1 MAEVKLKDVTKRYG
15 RLVAVNN
22 VSFSC
27 KDGEFFSILGPSGAG
42 KTTTLELIA
51 GIKKLD
57 SGEVYIGDRLVNDL
71 PPQERDVAMAFE
83 KYSLYPHFSV
93 YENIAFPLRAPTRKE
108 KLSAKD
114 ERERVSEIASLLG
127 IEELLDRRPQ
137 HLSGGQRQR
146 VSLARAMVRRP
157 RIYLLDEP
165 IAHLDAKLKVSA
177 RTTLK
182 RLADKLGITII
193 YVTHDYK
200 EALALS
206 DRILI
211 LREGMIEQIGT
222 PEEVYL
228 YPSSDFVA
236 RLIGDPPINLIDGE
250 VIKKDGEIFFKVEDE
265 FSIQIAEALVG
276 LWESV
281 AWDED
286 GRRRIRVGIRP
297 MYVQVSR
304 EKLSDNSFQLPV
316 YAVEHKADSSTVSFE
331 LKDTFLIARTK
342 QRVNWH
348 MSEEVWIDFDQEHL
362 HFFKKTVDV
371 SKR

>member
-15 RLVAVNN
+15 RLVAVNK

-42 KTTTLELIA
+42 KTTILELIA
-51 GIKKLD
+51 GIKKPD
-57 SGEVYIGDRLVNDL
+57 SGKVYIGPQLVNEL

-83 KYSLYPHFSV
+83 NYSLYPHLSV
-93 YENIAFPLRAPTRKE
+93 YENIAFPLKAPTRKE
-108 KLSAKD
+108 KLSPED
-114 ERERVSEIASLLG
+114 ERKKVSEIASLLG
-127 IEELLDRRPQ
+127 IEELLNRRPQ

-146 VSLARAMVRRP
+146 VSLARAMIRRP
-157 RIYLLDEP
+157 RVYLLDEP
-165 IAHLDAKLKVSA
+165 IAHLDAKLKISA

-182 RLADKLGITII
+182 RLASRLGITII

-211 LREGMIEQIGT
+211 LREGLIEQIGT
-222 PEEVYL
+222 PEEVHS

-250 VIKKDGEIFFKVEDE
+250 VLRKNKMPFFEVEKE
-265 FSIQIAEALVG
+265 FSIKISKSLATLAEKA
-276 LWESV
+276 S
-281 AWDED
+281 WDED
-286 GRRRIRVGIRP
+286 GKRMVRIGIRP
-297 MYVQVSR
+297 TYVRVSK
-304 EKLSDNSFQLPV
+304 EKLSDASFEMPV
-316 YAVEHKADSSTVSFE
+316 YAVEHKVDSSIVAFE
-331 LKDTFLIARTK
+331 LKDTFIIAKTGE
-342 QRVNWH
+342 RVNWPI
-348 MSEEVWIDFDQEHL
+348 SEKVWLDLDEKHL